1 MRRYFAAIADKKH
14 IGQGWPLAFCSG
26 NSITDYKDWSIET
39 LYLKSDEVP
48 EVCNDAATFSQLVAG
63 LLNCYYDKI
72 ETKHLEE
79 NQLVR
84 MGKPLQELGIPHPAN
99 PELPF

>member
-26 NSITDYKDWSIET
+26 NSISDYKDWYIET
-39 LYLKSDEVP
+39 LYLKADQVP
-48 EVCNDAATFSQLVAG
+48 EVCNDSASFAQLVAG
-63 LLNCYYDKI
+63 LLNCYYNEI
-72 ETKHLEE
+72 ETKGMDEKAV
-79 NQLVR
+79 VR
-84 MGKPLQELGIPHPAN
+84 FGKPLAELNIPHPAN